1 MRKYLLLVIFIV
13 VTISVS
19 QAEGLHIV
27 FPHGSSTVIGTTQ
40 KRLDQ
45 NEMAMITREQAAIF
59 ATKIDYSLC
68 IFRMAYLDTDF
79 GSERHDDSATFI
91 VNVVADLSML
101 YDYLYYLQEVQQEE
115 FYGYFLA
122 FYNLYEGQQPV
133 AITDYAEDIE
143 LARPKLTI
151 AGNTVT
157 GVGVAKSADLSFAL
171 DEAFRFAL
179 SEISK
184 YQDVNIK
191 TMHRGVTEY
200 TEQALLVDS
209 ENLVT
214 DVCFREV
221 YMQQKIVDNLNTFI
235 VKVMLSRVYL

>member
-1 MRKYLLLVIFIV
+1 MRRCLLFIIFIV
-13 VTISVS
+13 AAISVT
-19 QAEGLHIV
+19 QADGLHIV
-27 FPHGSSTVIGTTQ
+27 FPQGSSTVIGTAQ
-40 KRLDQ
+40 KRIDH

-68 IFRMAYLDTDF
+68 IFRMAYLDTDY

-101 YDYLYYLQEVQQEE
+101 YDYLYYLQEIHQKE
-115 FYGYFLA
+115 FYGYHLT

-133 AITDYAEDIE
+133 VITDYTDDIE
-143 LARPKLTI
+143 LTRPQLVIT
-151 AGNTVT
+151 GSTVT

-200 TEQALLVDS
+200 SEQALLVDS

-214 DVCFREV
+214 DVSFDEI
-221 YMQQKIVDNLNTFI
+221 YMQQKIVDNLNSFT
-235 VKVMLSRVYL
+235 VKVKLSRVYL